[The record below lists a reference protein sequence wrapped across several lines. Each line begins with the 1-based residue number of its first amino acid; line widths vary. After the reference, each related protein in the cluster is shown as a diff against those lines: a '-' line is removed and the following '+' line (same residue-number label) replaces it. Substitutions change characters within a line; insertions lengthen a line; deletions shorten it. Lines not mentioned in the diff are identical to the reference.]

1 MTILQKPWNMIPLK
15 MPQMQ
20 GAEISSKLK
29 AQRAIVIN
37 PFQLSA
43 SGFQLSCDAVDWVF
57 SAESYL
63 LKKIESIV
71 FAGSKSCWLRRLLY
85 HRDKVAF
92 DICLKEK
99 STEIGN
105 HLLLLSL

>member
-1 MTILQKPWNMIPLK
+1 

-43 SGFQLSCDAVDWVF
+43 SGFQLLCNVAGGVF
-57 SAESYL
+57 SA
-63 LKKIESIV
+63 
-71 FAGSKSCWLRRLLY
+71 KSN
-85 HRDKVAF
+85 
-92 DICLKEK
+92 DI
-99 STEIGN
+99 G
-105 HLLLLSL
+105 